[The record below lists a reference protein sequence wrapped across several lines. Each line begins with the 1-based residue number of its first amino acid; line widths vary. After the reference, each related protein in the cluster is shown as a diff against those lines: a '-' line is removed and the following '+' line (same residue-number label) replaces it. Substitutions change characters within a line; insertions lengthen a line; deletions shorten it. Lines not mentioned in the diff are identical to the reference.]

1 MKRSNTWTPGVP
13 RSAATTRA
21 NSEPLNPDLAYPIE
35 PVSFVSPLPQR
46 VVVVRDLKVR
56 MPVGLLTADIPLAG
70 MDDVEGACRTPEQL
84 WDRQDVLVDL
94 ARLWVSPLGELV
106 APAIAFNVDG
116 DNHDELNL
124 PLRPLAERSAGDEF
138 LIPAPPTAS
147 TLGGVVAASISPGSR
162 GPRYRVPNPRPPHR
176 LSRLCSPTW
185 TRTPHPT
192 AGPRET
198 RRDGRPRRACPC

>member
-138 LIPAPPTAS
+138 LIPGPPTCVDPRGRGRRFHLARLPGPALPSTQSKTTAS
-147 TLGGVVAASISPGSR
+147 PQPSVLANVDQDTSPNG
-162 GPRYRVPNPRPPHR
+162 
-176 LSRLCSPTW
+176 
-185 TRTPHPT
+185 RTP
-192 AGPRET
+192 
-198 RRDGRPRRACPC
+198 RDEARW